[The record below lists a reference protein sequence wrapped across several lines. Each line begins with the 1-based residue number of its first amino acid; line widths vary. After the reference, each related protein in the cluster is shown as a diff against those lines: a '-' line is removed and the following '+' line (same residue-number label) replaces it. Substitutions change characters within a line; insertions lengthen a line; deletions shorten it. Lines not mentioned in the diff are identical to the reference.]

1 MKNLLLFLLTIALF
15 CSCNKQEKEIPA
27 TKPIKTIE
35 ENKDSL
41 IVSPQKS
48 KDSIEKIEYNSYIY
62 KDEEIAKIP
71 KPIIAQLPE
80 NFSVIDVDFGYL
92 NDDNFTDY
100 IVSIKQNDEQIDEN
114 GDAPKRKLLIFA
126 GQKSGKFVLAKSNEK
141 NAVLDLNHGANHDDP
156 FLGVSV
162 GKNNSF
168 LIEHGVGSGNQ
179 HWTRFTNFKYDKKLK
194 NWILTKNELT
204 VYSEHSEEGL
214 KLDEEY
220 GLPISFHELKTQ
232 KDFGIVEFEDFENK

>member
-1 MKNLLLFLLTIALF
+1 MKPLLFLLTIALF
-15 CSCNKQEKEIPA
+15 CSCNKQEKEILA
-27 TKPIKTIE
+27 TKPNKTIE

-41 IVSPQKS
+41 IVSPKKS

-71 KPIIAQLPE
+71 KPIIAQLSE

-100 IVSIKQNDEQIDEN
+100 IVAIKQNDEQIDEN

-126 GQKSGKFVLAKSNEK
+126 GQKSGKFVLAKINEK

-204 VYSEHSEEGL
+204 IYSEHSEEGL

-220 GLPISFHELKTQ
+220 GLPINFHELKTQ
-232 KDFGIVEFEDFENK
+232 KDFGIVEFENFENK